1 MELSWVT
8 KLLLWALS
16 KRSDIGQIKLH
27 EAQEQIEQE
36 TVALTPEEYSQLV
49 SALGFEFESDEL
61 TGNGDTAAIGL
72 AFDREH
78 LQDCFDAP
86 SAVNPDRPDQA

>member
-8 KLLLWALS
+8 KVLLWALS
-16 KRSDIGQIKLH
+16 KRKDIGQIRLH
-27 EAQEQIEQE
+27 ESDTDIVEIP
-36 TVALTPEEYSQLV
+36 TEEYAELIA
-49 SALGFEFESDEL
+49 ALGFDLESDEL
-61 TGNGDTAAIGL
+61 NGDGDASALGL

-86 SAVNPDRPDQA
+86 SAINPDRPD

>member
-16 KRSDIGQIKLH
+16 KRSDIGQIQLH
-27 EAQEQIEQE
+27 EPEEE
-36 TVALTPEEYSQLV
+36 TIAIPLEEYSELI
-49 SALGFEFESDEL
+49 SALGFDFEEQDDD
-61 TGNGDTAAIGL
+61 GDAAAIGL
-72 AFDREH
+72 QFDRDH

-86 SAVNPDRPDQA
+86 SADQSL

>member
-1 MELSWVT
+1 MSMELSWVT
-8 KLLLWALS
+8 KALLWALS
-16 KRSDIGQIKLH
+16 KRSDIGQINLH
-27 EAQEQIEQE
+27 EADEQPEM
-36 TVALTPEEYSQLV
+36 VALTPEEYSRLV

-61 TGNGDTAAIGL
+61 NGDGGTAALGL

-86 SAVNPDRPDQA
+86 SANPTDRSD